1 MNERFKNP
9 MFWIGLIGVIL
20 SPILAYNG
28 MGYEDLVT
36 WEGLGELL
44 MSFISNPYLIGSVVL
59 AVLGA
64 LGVVVNP
71 TTPGITDG
79 TKNDETEDKTGE

>member
-1 MNERFKNP
+1 MPERFKNP
-9 MFWIGLIGVIL
+9 MFWIGLVGVIL

-28 MGYEDLVT
+28 MAYEDLVT

-44 MSFISNPYLIGSVVL
+44 SSFISNPYLIGSVIL

-64 LGVVVNP
+64 FGVVVDP

-79 TKNDETEDKTGE
+79 NKGEIEDKTGE